1 MKEMSKRTIGLL
13 ALAIL
18 ALGALG
24 GAVAAAALDRE
35 DDEAPEAWVAPE
47 AATTIVEP
55 GGQAAVEPGSPAL
68 GEADDRPH
76 GEADDSPLGEAE
88 AAAVARAAL
97 RIAGGGTVTDMDRS
111 DDVGEAYEV
120 EVQTPA
126 GEIDIALDADLERV
140 PNLRYDD

>member
-1 MKEMSKRTIGLL
+1 MKQMSRKTVGLL
-13 ALAIL
+13 ALAVL

-24 GAVAAAALDRE
+24 GAVAVAALDR
-35 DDEAPEAWVAPE
+35 DADEPEAWVAPE

-55 GGQAAVEPGSPAL
+55 GGQATV
-68 GEADDRPH
+68 EADDQAIVEP
-76 GEADDSPLGEAE
+76 DDHPLGEAE
-88 AAAVARAAL
+88 SADVARAAL

-120 EVQTPA
+120 EVQTPT
-126 GEIDIALDADLERV
+126 GEIDIALDANLERV